1 MQDLTKRKI
10 LLRYQN
16 SISPYQFSNSSNYSF
31 ITPKATTA
39 LIIIKSGGTM
49 VVKETNFLLVV
60 TPNIDTEGQVLVVG
74 IYALVEAL
82 STKNSSIRLSI
93 KIWYKPVI
101 CFAKIA
107 TVNIYKL
114 INHDMESIDALVR
127 PSYCCTPMLK

>member
-93 KIWYKPVI
+93 KI
-101 CFAKIA
+101 
-107 TVNIYKL
+107 
-114 INHDMESIDALVR
+114 
-127 PSYCCTPMLK
+127 